1 VTTEQVVLQV
11 EDDEASYFV
20 FRELFEEICPDIRL
34 QRAQNGVE
42 ALAMIRSLAEDPS
55 IRLTLIILDVFLPLM
70 NGWEV
75 LASIRAIESLRTIPV
90 VMFTGQIIERDRKR
104 SVELDVEYLQKPA
117 DLRAL
122 TLLVKEICAKIELS
136 LV

>member
-1 VTTEQVVLQV
+1 MTEQVVLQV

-42 ALAMIRSLAEDPS
+42 ALAMIRGLAEDPS
-55 IRLTLIILDVFLPLM
+55 IRLTLVILDVFLPLM

-75 LASIRAIESLRTIPV
+75 LASVRAVESLRTIPV
-90 VMFTGQIIERDRKR
+90 VMFTGQIIERDQKR
-104 SVELDVEYLQKPA
+104 SAELDVEYVQKPA

-136 LV
+136 LA

>member
-136 LV
+136 LA